1 MNRISAIFALAGAGA
16 LLASCS
22 GKQEQNQVTVP
33 VPVERA
39 GQVGLDDRKV
49 DVPKGEDAVK
59 TALESLFKYAKGR
72 TNAIPEGTK
81 LLDLKVEDR
90 IARINVSKEFNKL
103 EGAGNEGESL
113 AQSAIRRT
121 LAQFKD
127 IDKMVVLVEGKPF
140 ESQHADWSDPIPV
153 RDKDDVAR
161 GDGRPAI
168 NISPGG
174 RPGGGGE

>member
-1 MNRISAIFALAGAGA
+1 MKQITAVFALAAAGA

-22 GKQEQNQVTVP
+22 GKKEPEQVSVA
-33 VPVERA
+33 VPVERS
-39 GQVGLDDRKV
+39 GQVGFKDRTV
-49 DVPKGEDAVK
+49 AVPKGEDAVK
-59 TALESLFKYAKGR
+59 TALDSLFKYAKGR

-81 LLDLKVEDR
+81 LLDLKVEDKV
-90 IARINVSKEFNKL
+90 ARINVSKEFNKL

-113 AQSAIRRT
+113 AQTAIRRT
-121 LAQFKD
+121 LAQFEE

-168 NISPGG
+168 SVSPGG
-174 RPGGGGE
+174 RRE